1 MSRLRSEKDKCL
13 ILVKAL
19 PHRSS
24 NYFETVCCAGIG
36 QDGRWRRQYPVPYR
50 VLADSQRF
58 KRWDWI
64 EYEYTDPGHDDRQES
79 QKVVPESIKVV
90 DSLGSSKRARALS
103 TFIRTS
109 TLEAEQR
116 GESLTLLRPSDVSFS
131 WREKSDSEL
140 TEEKRKHDELARQA
154 SFFDEAV
161 STLTPCPYE
170 FKFAWTDELGNKHRN
185 TSDDWETSAAFF
197 NRRRSLGT
205 ELEALNSLKTTY
217 EEEYPSK
224 GMAFAMGTH
233 SRFKATWLLVGVIR
247 LDEIRTPDLFA

>member
-36 QDGRWRRQYPVPYR
+36 EDGQWRRQYPVPYR
-50 VLADSQRF
+50 VLADSQQF

-64 EYEYTDPGHDDRQES
+64 EYEFTDPGHDQRKES
-79 QKVVPESIKVV
+79 QKVVPESIQVV
-90 DSLGSSKRARALS
+90 ENMGAAKRAKALS
-103 TFIRTS
+103 SFIRDS
-109 TLEAEQR
+109 IQDAERR
-116 GESLTLLRPSDVSFS
+116 GESLTLLRPKNVSFS
-131 WREKSDSEL
+131 WRKKMDSEIAD
-140 TEEKRKHDELARQA
+140 ERRKHDELARQG
-154 SFFDEAV
+154 SFFDKSV
-161 STLTPCPYE
+161 SSLTPCPYE
-170 FKFAWTDELGNKHRN
+170 FRFKWTDELGVEHNN

-197 NRRRSLGT
+197 NRRRILGA
-205 ELEALNSLKTTY
+205 ESDALNSLKTTF

-233 SRFKATWLLVGVIR
+233 SRFDKTWLLVGVIR
-247 LDEIRTPDLFA
+247 LDEIKTGDLFD